1 MGRRERM
8 MTGALSTLVVI
19 QQNGEKEEGENI
31 G

>member
-19 QQNGEKEEGENI
+19 QQNGEKEGENI